1 MLLAEKTVRQARN
14 ACKVLANL
22 RRGAAA
28 TAPEI
33 TFAPAF
39 AKIIAPIV
47 RPVPS
52 ADWL

>member
-1 MLLAEKTVRQARN
+1 MLLAEKTVRQAGN
-14 ACKVLANL
+14 ACKVLENP
-22 RRGAAA
+22 RPGAAA

-33 TFAPAF
+33 ALAPAF

-47 RPVPS
+47 RAVPS